1 MLFVSFNHFTIQD
14 LIESLRGTNPEIN
27 PKDALNK
34 LLARFLSNIG
44 SWALTTKIFIIL
56 HRSLQDVQLGRV
68 MAIELKSREHLLHH
82 FQKKSSDTTYEAQMY
97 SDLSLMYANY
107 IKHLIT
113 FKTKSD
119 VLNSRM
125 SEANAKLKNHTISEM
140 LFNYENFDALVTMI
154 FGIFEH

>member
-1 MLFVSFNHFTIQD
+1 
-14 LIESLRGTNPEIN
+14 
-27 PKDALNK
+27 
-34 LLARFLSNIG
+34 
-44 SWALTTKIFIIL
+44 
-56 HRSLQDVQLGRV
+56 
-68 MAIELKSREHLLHH
+68 
-82 FQKKSSDTTYEAQMY
+82 MY